1 MAEVEVGVGEAI
13 DGLSVALWETLQ
25 SKNVSDSNGEDA
37 NIVDV
42 VASLASGLNSVA
54 QAIERVAAAIEHSGR
69 L

>member
-54 QAIERVAAAIEHSGR
+54 RAIERVAAAIEQSGR
-69 L
+69 R